1 MEHPLI
7 GDLSSLT
14 EDQVTEKL
22 SELNKKLSIASRMG
36 NGHMCNQI
44 RSAIESYRTR
54 YNAILELARK
64 DSDDKFGNKIDIS

>member
-7 GDLSSLT
+7 GDLSKLT

-22 SELNKKLSIASRMG
+22 TELNKKLSIAARLG

-54 YNAILELARK
+54 YNTILDQIRK
-64 DSDDKFGNKIDIS
+64 DSDDKFGKKIDIS